1 MIENHINLFD
11 SLSQVNF
18 IQGFKHKITI
28 IIRKYFR

>member
-18 IQGFKHKITI
+18 IQG
-28 IIRKYFR
+28 